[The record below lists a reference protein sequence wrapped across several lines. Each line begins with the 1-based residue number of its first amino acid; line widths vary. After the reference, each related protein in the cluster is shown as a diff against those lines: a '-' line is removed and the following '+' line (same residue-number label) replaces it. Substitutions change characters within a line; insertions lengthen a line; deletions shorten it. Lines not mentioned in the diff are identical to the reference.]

1 MPRAGL
7 TPAIVVARGADL
19 ADEIGLDHLTLAA
32 LASRLGV
39 AVPSLYKHV
48 GGLDALRR
56 GIAILALGELGDAMA
71 GALAG
76 VTIRPDGGP
85 DDGPDGSAQVLA
97 LADAYRAYAAAH
109 PGRYAATLRAAPPGD
124 AEHGAAGDAIL
135 RSVFA
140 VLASRGL
147 AGEDAID
154 ATRALRAALH
164 GFVALE
170 AAGGFGLPQ
179 DVDRSFGRL
188 VEGLDR
194 GFGRLVGG
202 DAAPELGAQG
212 AVSEL
217 RLALTVE
224 DYPRALRFYR
234 DSLGL
239 PVLESWEDG
248 KARGAVL
255 GAGRATLELLSP
267 EQAELID
274 RIEVGSR
281 VAGPVRVALAVLD
294 SAGVADALVAAGA
307 ERLGEPVVTPWAH
320 RNVRV
325 AAPDGLQLT
334 LFTELDPRPGE

>member
-7 TPAIVVARGADL
+7 TPSIVVARGADL
-19 ADEIGLDHLTLAA
+19 ADEIGFDRLTLAA

-56 GIAILALGELGDAMA
+56 GIAILALGELGDAMS

-76 VTIRPDGGP
+76 TADSPDS
-85 DDGPDGSAQVLA
+85 SAQVRA
-97 LADAYRAYAAAH
+97 LADAYRAYAAAN

-124 AEHGAAGDAIL
+124 AEHAAAGDAIL
-135 RSVFA
+135 RIVFA
-140 VLASRGL
+140 VLATRGL
-147 AGEDAID
+147 AGEDAVD

-170 AAGGFGLPQ
+170 AAGGFGMPQ
-179 DVDRSFGRL
+179 DVGRSFERL

-194 GFGRLVGG
+194 GFGRLARG
-202 DAAPELGAQG
+202 DEAAPEFGALG

-217 RLALTVE
+217 RLALTVG

-239 PVLESWEDG
+239 PVIESWEDG
-248 KARGAVL
+248 PARGAVL
-255 GAGRATLELLSP
+255 GAGRATLELLST

-281 VAGPVRVALAVLD
+281 VAGPVRVALAVRD
-294 SAGVADALVAAGA
+294 SAGIAEALVAAGA
-307 ERLGEPVVTPWAH
+307 ERLGGPVVTPWSH

-325 AAPDGLQLT
+325 VAPDGLQLT
-334 LFTELDPRPGE
+334 LFTELDSRTTVR

>member
-7 TPAIVVARGADL
+7 TPSIVVARGADL
-19 ADEIGLDHLTLAA
+19 ADEIGFDRLTLAA

-56 GIAILALGELGDAMA
+56 GIAILALGELGDAMS

-76 VTIRPDGGP
+76 TADSPDS
-85 DDGPDGSAQVLA
+85 SAQVRA

-109 PGRYAATLRAAPPGD
+109 PGRYAATLRAAPPAD

-135 RSVFA
+135 RIVFA
-140 VLASRGL
+140 VLATRGL
-147 AGEDAID
+147 AGEDAVD

-179 DVDRSFGRL
+179 DVGRSFERL

-194 GFGRLVGG
+194 GFGWLAGDDEVVGVRPAG
-202 DAAPELGAQG
+202 P
-212 AVSEL
+212 VREL

-248 KARGAVL
+248 AARGAVL

-281 VAGPVRVALAVLD
+281 VAGAVRVALAVRD
-294 SAGVADALVAAGA
+294 SAGIAEALVAAGA
-307 ERLGEPVVTPWAH
+307 ERLGGPVVTPWSH

-325 AAPDGLQLT
+325 VAPDGLQLT
-334 LFTELDPRPGE
+334 LFTELDSRTTVR

>member
-7 TPAIVVARGADL
+7 TPSIVVARGADL
-19 ADEIGLDHLTLAA
+19 VDEIGFDQLTLAA

-39 AVPSLYKHV
+39 AVPSLYKHI
-48 GGLDALRR
+48 GGLDGLRR
-56 GIAILALGELGDAMA
+56 GIAILALGELADALA
-71 GALAG
+71 GALAN
-76 VTIRPDGGP
+76 VADAPEGG
-85 DDGPDGSAQVLA
+85 SQVRA
-97 LADAYRAYAAAH
+97 LADAYRAYATAH
-109 PGRYAATLRAAPPGD
+109 PGRYAATLRAAPADD

-135 RSVFA
+135 RIVFA
-140 VLASRGL
+140 VLAKRGL
-147 AGEDAID
+147 AGDDAVD

-179 DVDRSFGRL
+179 DVRRSFGRL
-188 VEGLDR
+188 VDGLDR
-194 GFGRLVGG
+194 GFGVLAEG
-202 DAAPELGAQG
+202 DGASAAGPPGP
-212 AVSEL
+212 VSEL
-217 RLALTVE
+217 RLAVTVD

-234 DSLGL
+234 DALGL

-248 KARGAVL
+248 AARGAVL

-281 VAGPVRVALAVLD
+281 VAGPVRVALAVRD
-294 SAGVADALVAAGA
+294 SAGVAESLVAAGA
-307 ERLGEPVVTPWAH
+307 EQLGGPVVTPWSH

-325 AAPDGLQLT
+325 VAPDGLQLT
-334 LFTELDPRPGE
+334 LFTELGA

>member
-7 TPAIVVARGADL
+7 TSSIVVARGADL
-19 ADEIGLDHLTLAA
+19 ADEIGTDQLTLAA

-56 GIAILALGELGDAMA
+56 GIAILALGELSEAMA

-76 VTIRPDGGP
+76 AADPPGGS
-85 DDGPDGSAQVLA
+85 GQVRA
-97 LADAYRAYAAAH
+97 LAEAYRAYATAH

-124 AEHGAAGDAIL
+124 TEYGAAGDAIL
-135 RSVFA
+135 RIMFA
-140 VLASRGL
+140 VLAERGL
-147 AGEDAID
+147 AGDDAVD

-179 DVDRSFGRL
+179 DVGRSFARL
-188 VEGLDR
+188 VDGLDR
-194 GFGRLVGG
+194 GFASLGGADEALAVGPTG
-202 DAAPELGAQG
+202 L
-212 AVSEL
+212 VSEL
-217 RLALTVE
+217 RLALTVD
-224 DYPRALRFYR
+224 DYPGALRFYR

-248 KARGAVL
+248 AARGSVL
-255 GAGRATLELLSP
+255 GAGLATLELLSP

-281 VAGPVRVALAVLD
+281 VSGPVRVALAVRD
-294 SAGVADALVAAGA
+294 SAGVAEALVAAGA
-307 ERLGEPVVTPWAH
+307 ERLGGPVVTPWSH
-320 RNVRV
+320 RNVRIV
-325 AAPDGLQLT
+325 APDGLQLT
-334 LFTELDPRPGE
+334 LFTELGS

>member
-7 TPAIVVARGADL
+7 TSSIVVARGADL
-19 ADEIGLDHLTLAA
+19 VDEVGLDQLTLAA

-56 GIAILALGELGDAMA
+56 GIAILALGELADAMT

-76 VTIRPDGGP
+76 AADVPGGGTQIR
-85 DDGPDGSAQVLA
+85 A
-97 LADAYRAYAAAH
+97 LANAYRTYATAH

-124 AEHGAAGDAIL
+124 TEHGAAGDAIL
-135 RSVFA
+135 RIVFE
-140 VLASRGL
+140 VLAERGL
-147 AGEDAID
+147 AGDDAID

-179 DVDRSFGRL
+179 DVGRSFTRL
-188 VEGLDR
+188 VDELDR
-194 GFGRLVGG
+194 GFATLGG
-202 DAAPELGAQG
+202 DDEAPGIG
-212 AVSEL
+212 PSGPVSEL
-217 RLALTVE
+217 RLALTVD

-248 KARGAVL
+248 GARAAVL

-281 VAGPVRVALAVLD
+281 VAGPIRVALAVRD
-294 SAGVADALVAAGA
+294 SAGVAEALVAAGA
-307 ERLGEPVVTPWAH
+307 ARLGGPVVTPWSH

-334 LFTELDPRPGE
+334 LFTELGS